1 MADYNRNDRPS
12 RGGGRGGNTG
22 GFKRRDF
29 DDRASRGPVEM
40 HKAICDECGNECQV
54 PFRPTGGKPVYCSN
68 CFEKKSSQSGR
79 SDSRDWNPRRSSDER
94 EMFEAVCDNCGKN
107 CKIPFRPTG
116 SRPVYCSDCFEK
128 GNNTPGNFEPRN
140 SESRDSRELRNT
152 QQPQHSAQ
160 IQELNAKLD
169 RILELLSP
177 SSTFESNEQPA
188 EEIKEED
195 SEVEI
200 TAPKAAKKKKP
211 SKKTEF
217 PIQ

>member
-12 RGGGRGGNTG
+12 RGGGRGGNSG

-29 DDRASRGPVEM
+29 DDRSSRGPVEM
-40 HKAICDECGNECQV
+40 YKAICDECGNECQV

-79 SDSRDWNPRRSSDER
+79 SESRDWNPRRSNSDER

-128 GNNTPGNFEPRN
+128 GNNAPGNFEP
-140 SESRDSRELRNT
+140 RNT

-169 RILELLSP
+169 RILELLTP
-177 SSTFESNEQPA
+177 SSA
-188 EEIKEED
+188 
-195 SEVEI
+195 SEVVQTEPIVAKEI
-200 TAPKAAKKKKP
+200 SEEVPKATKKKKS
-211 SKKTEF
+211 SKKTDLPAQE
-217 PIQ
+217 